1 MEDSSTYKKLICSIT
16 IALILASSM
25 VVLNSRTALGDTPL
39 LVDPDFNASVDSAD
53 LRTNS
58 VGQDWFESRGAFSGA
73 DPTRLTLN
81 DTNIGGDATKKA
93 QLANY
98 GGTASSQAYLTQ
110 DFSSNQTG
118 VFDVSFDI
126 YISRIETTSTYPLA
140 NRTGH
145 IYLGDDV
152 VKTNAITGTSN
163 ERFVYFAFYDST
175 PNVGNDLEIRARTLS
190 TQLYAETSQW
200 VQVAT
205 GLSYANWYRVKL
217 VVNVTAG
224 TYDIYVDGILKT
236 ASIPKYG
243 GYAESYV
250 QYITFSADG
259 DARGDYFIDNVYAPA
274 QDTQLKIVSDQ
285 TQVIVGQDFTVYLNV
300 TNVIDL
306 YGWEFQFDYNPSV
319 LDLTYNDTV
328 ADGLN
333 TPVNVFKSLANEVT
347 GHVWWAVS
355 TAFPNTTGLT
365 HTAQAIFEMHFKA
378 IAVGSSNLDLSGTIL
393 ANSKS
398 NPILHTVVN
407 GSVNVMT
414 RDLKVNNVEICN
426 MYANE
431 TWTHS
436 IYANDSYVNLTQYY
450 YPVNVTIENTGTLSA
465 GSFKVKLE
473 VFFDLTLEASA
484 ELAVSDLAGLSSKEL
499 TFTGLFCPTKTGDPA
514 KYSLKATV
522 DSENTVVEDNE
533 GNNGRIKNDFMVTIM
548 GDVNGDKKVNI
559 LDGVKIALAWSGTP
573 GSSQWNVAADLN
585 HNNVV
590 NVQDGIRTSSN
601 WGLYW

>member
-1 MEDSSTYKKLICSIT
+1 
-16 IALILASSM
+16 M

-39 LVDPDFNASVDSAD
+39 LVDPDFNVCVDSAD

-81 DTNIGGDATKKA
+81 DTNIDGDATKKA

-126 YISRIETTSTYPLA
+126 YIKRIETIGQY

-145 IYLGDDV
+145 IYLGDDS

-175 PNVGNDLEIRARTLS
+175 PNVGNDLQIRARTLS
-190 TQLYAETSQW
+190 TQLYADTSQW

-205 GLSYANWYRVKL
+205 GLSYATWYRIKL
-217 VVNVTAG
+217 VVNVTAA
-224 TYDIYVDGILKT
+224 TYDIYVDGILMT
-236 ASIPKYG
+236 ASVPKYNL
-243 GYAESYV
+243 YPSSYV

-259 DARGDYFIDNVYAPA
+259 DARGDYYIDNVYSPA

-285 TQVIVGQDFTVYLNV
+285 TTVLVGQEFTVYLNV

-306 YGWEFQFDYNPSV
+306 YGWEFHFDYDPLL
-319 LDLTYNDTV
+319 LDLTYNNTV
-328 ADGLN
+328 TEGLK
-333 TPVNVFKSLANEVT
+333 TPLNVFKDSTNET
-347 GHVWWAVS
+347 AGHVWWAMS
-355 TAFPNTTGLT
+355 TAYPNTTGLT
-365 HTAQAIFEMHFKA
+365 HSSQAIFEMHFKA
-378 IAVGSSNLDLSGTIL
+378 LAQGSCTLDLSDTIL
-393 ANSKS
+393 VNSLG
-398 NPILHTVVN
+398 NAILHTTVN
-407 GSVNVMT
+407 GAIDIQT
-414 RDLKVNNVEICN
+414 LDLKVNSIEICN
-426 MYANE
+426 MYTNE

-436 IYANDSYVNLTQYY
+436 IYANDSYANLTQYY
-450 YPVNVTIENTGTLSA
+450 YPVNVTIENTGTLST

-473 VFFDLTLEASA
+473 VFFDLTLEAST
-484 ELAVSDLAGLSSKEL
+484 ELVVSDLAGSSSEEI
-499 TFTGLFCPTKTGDPA
+499 TFTTLFCPTKTGDPGR
-514 KYSLKATV
+514 YSLKATV
-522 DSENTVVEDNE
+522 DSENAVVEDNE
-533 GNNGRIKNDFMVTIM
+533 GNNGLTKNDFMVTIM

-573 GSSQWNVAADLN
+573 GSAQWNVAADLN
-585 HNNVV
+585 HDNVI
-590 NVQDGIRTSSN
+590 NLLDGIRTSLN